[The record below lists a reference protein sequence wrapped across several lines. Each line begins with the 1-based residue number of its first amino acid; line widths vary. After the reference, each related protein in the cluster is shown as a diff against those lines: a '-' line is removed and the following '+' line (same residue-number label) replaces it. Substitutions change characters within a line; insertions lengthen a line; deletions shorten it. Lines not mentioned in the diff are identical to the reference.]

1 MGHGR
6 IVEREVWCD
15 ATLNEYV
22 DWPGCGQV
30 LRVRRT
36 VIDKRTRAQTV
47 EDAYYITSAPA
58 RRASPAT
65 LLRFVRGHWG
75 IETGLHG
82 VRDGTFREDACKVT
96 IGTLPQ
102 SLAIIRNIAITV
114 HRLHRTPN
122 MAAGVRRLRAHVED
136 ALHYLHLSGPDF

>member
-6 IVEREVWCD
+6 IVERELWCD
-15 ATLNEYV
+15 TTLNEYV

-36 VIDKRTRAQTV
+36 VIAKRTRVQTV
-47 EDAYYITSAPA
+47 EDAYYITSVSP
-58 RRASPAT
+58 RRASAD
-65 LLRFVRGHWG
+65 LLLQFIRGHWA

-82 VRDGTFREDACKVT
+82 VRDGTWREDACKVT

-102 SLAIIRNIAITV
+102 SLAIIRNIAITL
-114 HRLHRTPN
+114 HRLQGTPN
-122 MAAGVRRLRAHVED
+122 MAAAVRRLRGHIAD
-136 ALHYLHLSGPDF
+136 ALGYLGLPAPDF